1 MGCVLT
7 SNRAMKFFVVKKNL
21 LDDYE
26 ERLKR
31 LDILGKIFK
40 TFRIVSSAQD
50 FVLIQVLNPF
60 VGLVWTLGARTK
72 NTKTL

>member
-40 TFRIVSSAQD
+40 TFRIVSSA
-50 FVLIQVLNPF
+50 
-60 VGLVWTLGARTK
+60 
-72 NTKTL
+72 